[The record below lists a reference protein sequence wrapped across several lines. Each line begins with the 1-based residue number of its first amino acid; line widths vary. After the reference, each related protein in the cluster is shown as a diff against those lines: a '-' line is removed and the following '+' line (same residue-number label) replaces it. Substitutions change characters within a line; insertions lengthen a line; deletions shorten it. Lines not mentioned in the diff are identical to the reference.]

1 MNWFQMQ
8 QAQTVPLPVNYQA
21 LCEQA
26 KKYEPGQR
34 YSEFVCSLPKE
45 RVWLES
51 LSQDITAPSKTGL
64 VCTRS
69 RALVSVRSGVGRVL
83 FASSSGRMLNETMPL
98 FTREFL

>member
-1 MNWFQMQ
+1 M
-8 QAQTVPLPVNYQA
+8 PLPVDYQA

-51 LSQDITAPSKTGL
+51 LSQDITASSKSGL
-64 VCTRS
+64 VCARS
-69 RALVSVRSGVGRVL
+69 RAAVSVRAGEGRVL
-83 FASSSGRMLNETMPL
+83 FASSSGRMMNDTMPL